1 MTVYGYRKEKSFV
14 SYPLLDQDQS
24 LGKFYLFYIKPSL
37 AFTYNDGHGF
47 YGWYILHVKFL
58 FILPPVL
65 LSKSPLAC
73 KFVLLSEASTSLSI
87 LIRDLL
93 KFLWEGRDGEL
104 PPLQNVPQKLVDKLG
119 NIRKI
124 LNIIITRLR
133 HFTMLR

>member
-1 MTVYGYRKEKSFV
+1 MMDMV
-14 SYPLLDQDQS
+14 STD
-24 LGKFYLFYIKPSL
+24 
-37 AFTYNDGHGF
+37 
-47 YGWYILHVKFL
+47 WYILHVTFL

-65 LSKSPLAC
+65 LSKAPLAC

-124 LNIIITRLR
+124 LNINYYYTIMPF
-133 HFTMLR
+133 HHVKVA

>member
-1 MTVYGYRKEKSFV
+1 MDMV
-14 SYPLLDQDQS
+14 STD
-24 LGKFYLFYIKPSL
+24 
-37 AFTYNDGHGF
+37 
-47 YGWYILHVKFL
+47 WYILHVTFL

-124 LNIIITRLR
+124 LNIIITRLCHVKVAQR
-133 HFTMLR
+133 NELLIIDFSACRNEHFIFFFIFLYSNGKCDGLPNQT

>member
-1 MTVYGYRKEKSFV
+1 MTVNGYRKEKSFV

-24 LGKFYLFYIKPSL
+24 LGKFYLFYINQVWHLLIMMDMVS
-37 AFTYNDGHGF
+37 TD
-47 YGWYILHVKFL
+47 WYILHVTFL

-124 LNIIITRLR
+124 LNIIITRLC
-133 HFTMLR
+133 HFTVLR

>member
-1 MTVYGYRKEKSFV
+1 MMDMV
-14 SYPLLDQDQS
+14 STD
-24 LGKFYLFYIKPSL
+24 
-37 AFTYNDGHGF
+37 
-47 YGWYILHVKFL
+47 WYIVHVTFL

-124 LNIIITRLR
+124 LTMPFHHVKVAQRNELLIIDFSACRNE
-133 HFTMLR
+133 HFIFLFIFLYSNGKR

>member
-1 MTVYGYRKEKSFV
+1 MMNMV
-14 SYPLLDQDQS
+14 STD
-24 LGKFYLFYIKPSL
+24 
-37 AFTYNDGHGF
+37 
-47 YGWYILHVKFL
+47 WYIIHVTFL

-87 LIRDLL
+87 LICDLL

-124 LNIIITRLR
+124 LTIIITRLC